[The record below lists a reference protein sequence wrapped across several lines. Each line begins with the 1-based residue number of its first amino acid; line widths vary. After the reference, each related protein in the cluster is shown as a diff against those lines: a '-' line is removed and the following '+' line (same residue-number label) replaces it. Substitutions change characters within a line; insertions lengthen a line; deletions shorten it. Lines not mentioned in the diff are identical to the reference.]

1 MYVSDRMAQ
10 WEKISAELV
19 GSLEAKKSLLF
30 GTCEVE
36 ERVKHPSRYF
46 YHQQAQ
52 GIYGLQ
58 PKHGYSGVFVPG
70 EYCLY
75 SCILS
80 FIPMVYVCTAH
91 KRSYGKIMFSQVSVC
106 PQGVGVSIPACSWAE
121 GVCGR
126 GCGWGVLPLH
136 TLPLKRPLLPAVRI
150 LLECILVYNQLSI
163 SIPVEILENSFQYSN
178 YTDL

>member
-1 MYVSDRMAQ
+1 MKTFLKKSLVSHRPGGSDCKPQATNSKLIIELKWWLFQTLARCLDMYVSDRMAQ

-19 GSLEAKKSLLF
+19 GSLKAKKSLLF

-36 ERVKHPSRYF
+36 ERVRHPSRYF

-75 SCILS
+75 SSI
-80 FIPMVYVCTAH
+80 VCFMEVICVIYKTH
-91 KRSYGKIMFSQVSVC
+91 RF
-106 PQGVGVSIPACSWAE
+106 VSIPQA
-121 GVCGR
+121 GLTFFKF
-126 GCGWGVLPLH
+126 VLFSYLFG
-136 TLPLKRPLLPAVRI
+136 I
-150 LLECILVYNQLSI
+150 FDEFS
-163 SIPVEILENSFQYSN
+163 
-178 YTDL
+178 

>member
-1 MYVSDRMAQ
+1 MYVSDRMAH

-36 ERVKHPSRYF
+36 EQVHHASRYF

-70 EYCLY
+70 EYR
-75 SCILS
+75 LS
-80 FIPMVYVCTAH
+80 
-91 KRSYGKIMFSQVSVC
+91 
-106 PQGVGVSIPACSWAE
+106 
-121 GVCGR
+121 
-126 GCGWGVLPLH
+126 L
-136 TLPLKRPLLPAVRI
+136 RI
-150 LLECILVYNQLSI
+150 LCFIATMCVIYN
-163 SIPVEILENSFQYSN
+163 
-178 YTDL
+178 

>member
-36 ERVKHPSRYF
+36 ERVHHPNRYF
-46 YHQQAQ
+46 YHQEAK

-70 EYCLY
+70 EYCRPIQIVFNSSEFIISFPCYLAFS
-75 SCILS
+75 SC
-80 FIPMVYVCTAH
+80 
-91 KRSYGKIMFSQVSVC
+91 
-106 PQGVGVSIPACSWAE
+106 
-121 GVCGR
+121 
-126 GCGWGVLPLH
+126 
-136 TLPLKRPLLPAVRI
+136 
-150 LLECILVYNQLSI
+150 
-163 SIPVEILENSFQYSN
+163 
-178 YTDL
+178 